1 MEEKTF
7 DVKRV
12 GDWKFTNTL
21 IKNVYKVWAC
31 VIELVD
37 NAVDA
42 VLALPNNSEEK
53 RIDIKYGKDKDGNF
67 FTITDNGVG
76 MTPKRL
82 EEVLSDY
89 ISHFPTRKNGIS
101 TVGIGLS
108 CSLLGLSNMEDGTR
122 IAIET
127 TTENGITSS
136 VDLMVSNNRVHFE
149 KFKVRVVEGDKNKKR
164 GTSITL
170 IGGENVTQY
179 TRQIKGYI
187 EKIHPYTTSIININ
201 LNDTK
206 LDYSD
211 KDKMGLRN
219 FSEPIENTKCGYY
232 NIDNR
237 IYYVKDWNL
246 IDSKDHT
253 IVNNVKVI
261 YSYIPVA
268 SSETREIK
276 KTDGG
281 AFASLGG
288 RMLVCGGNFGNK
300 KWTIGL
306 SDRGGVGRAS
316 SCVIVTD
323 QLKKIF
329 EVSGNKINGMTPYGE
344 NNNLTDTNRYYVLGE
359 RGKALSFFEAHC
371 SFEKHFN
378 DMYHFETD
386 GKKDEENRNINDEIA
401 KKIINGASLRE
412 LIKEYDSKHCKGTA
426 SVPTKDDFLTACE
439 STEEN
444 KNSFVV
450 THYFTTEDGKLVVS
464 KDYKEIVDERT
475 IKSICNAFENVV
487 DDEDTLANAL
497 NVFVKNMS
505 E

>member
-7 DVKRV
+7 EVRRI

-21 IKNVYKVWAC
+21 IKNTYKPWAC
-31 VIELVD
+31 VIELID
-37 NAVDA
+37 NATDA
-42 VLALPNNSEEK
+42 VMALPNTSEEK
-53 RIDIKYGKDKDGNF
+53 RIDIKYGKNKDGDF

-82 EEVLSDY
+82 GEVLSDY
-89 ISHFPTRKNGIS
+89 MSHFPMRKNGIS

-122 IAIET
+122 ICIET
-127 TTENGITSS
+127 TTKDGVTSS

-149 KFKVRVVEGDKNKKR
+149 KFKIRTVEGDKNKTR

-170 IGGENVTQY
+170 IGCENITQY

-187 EKIHPYTTSIININ
+187 EKIHPYTTSIIDIY
-201 LNDTK
+201 LNGTK

-211 KDKMGLRN
+211 KDKVGLHN
-219 FSEPIENTKCGYY
+219 FSEPIEDIKCGYY
-232 NIDNR
+232 NINSR

-253 IVNNVKVI
+253 LVKNVKVI

-288 RMLVCGGNFGNK
+288 RMLVCGGNFGKK

-323 QLKKIF
+323 DTKKIF
-329 EVSGNKINGMTPYGE
+329 EVSGNKVNGMTPYGE
-344 NNNLTDTNRYYVLGE
+344 NNNLVDTNRYYILGE
-359 RGKALSFFEAHC
+359 KGKVLSFFQAHC
-371 SFEKHFN
+371 DFEKHFN

-386 GKKDEENRNINDEIA
+386 GKKDETNRNINDEIA
-401 KKIINGASLRE
+401 KKIINGVSIRE
-412 LIKEYDSKHCKGTA
+412 LIREYDSEHVETNT
-426 SVPTKDDFLTACE
+426 SSEDDFIIACE
-439 STEEN
+439 NTDET
-444 KNSFVV
+444 KNSFEV
-450 THYFTTEDGKLVVS
+450 TSYFAVADGKLVVS
-464 KDYKEIVDERT
+464 KDYEEIVDEKT
-475 IKSICNAFENVV
+475 IKSICNAFGSVV
-487 DDEDTLANAL
+487 DNEEVLANAL
-497 NVFVKNMS
+497 NVFIKNMS
-505 E
+505 V